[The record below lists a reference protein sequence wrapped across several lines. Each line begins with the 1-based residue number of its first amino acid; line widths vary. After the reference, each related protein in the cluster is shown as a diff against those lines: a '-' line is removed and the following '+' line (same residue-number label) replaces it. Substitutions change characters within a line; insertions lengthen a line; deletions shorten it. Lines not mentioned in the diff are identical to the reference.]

1 MNFIKVLNPELAQKL
16 INMGFKYTKE
26 SINGKDVC
34 SFVESEDVREILS
47 ESYTRKDFFVDNKLY
62 F

>member
-26 SINGKDVC
+26 QIANKEVYA
-34 SFVESEDVREILS
+34 FAESEEIKKILS
-47 ESYTRKDFFVDNKLY
+47 ENYCREDFFICNKLC